1 MLFES
6 IPRGTIAATLTAADM
21 LSRLES
27 YPNKTLELRHAVA
40 VVCGYML
47 DPNRYVA
54 RGELEHNIKIVMR
67 MSLPS

>member
-6 IPRGTIAATLTAADM
+6 IPRGSLAAMLTAADL

-27 YPNKTLELRHAVA
+27 YPDKTLELRRAVA

-47 DPNRYVA
+47 DPNRHV
-54 RGELEHNIKIVMR
+54 RRSELDLSVR
-67 MSLPS
+67 VVRRLSSL